1 MKRCYLSWIKIFKP
15 LKKKL
20 AASGT
25 QCFVFLTTA
34 ILTIG
39 MAVPHT
45 TIAETIIVDTI
56 NDELNADGDC
66 SLREAIQSANQD
78 TAIDNCFAGNGADV
92 INFKPSILPG
102 IFSLNIEGTGEDDA
116 FTGDLDIIDDL
127 IIKGQN
133 VLNTIIDANK
143 IDRVFHV
150 IGAVTVHFEDLTIQN
165 GFVTDGLAG
174 GGGGI
179 AIYDG
184 NLDLRN
190 CIIKDNAADFGGG
203 IVNFSSLVNI
213 VNTTIA
219 ANTAT
224 RYGAGISNNIGT
236 LEIVNSTINR
246 NHIDAAFTEGGGI
259 NNAFDGTVILRNS
272 TISGNTAHFGGGINN
287 DTGSLSIVNCTI
299 TENSGTNSA
308 GGLGA
313 GSGPVELQNTILAKN
328 TANYSSD
335 CGFSGRVASLGNNL
349 IGDNTG
355 CDIIPGPDDIIP
367 ESGNIIDPGLGNYI
381 NSEIPGKGHYPLLT
395 GSPAIDAANNEI
407 CPDKDQLGN
416 SRFDGDNDGL
426 ITCDIGAIE
435 FQGKGLVVDINIK
448 PLDFRN
454 IIFPYSKGGI
464 WVAVLSDGEFDPL
477 KIKKSTVCFGPD
489 CAKAIRF
496 KVRDINKDGY
506 RDLLLRFRIR
516 ATGIK
521 CGDTDATLT
530 GKTFDGQSFTGTDQI
545 TTRGCK
551 YKN

>member
-1 MKRCYLSWIKIFKP
+1 MLFILDKNIQTP
-15 LKKKL
+15 KKKM

-165 GFVTDGLAG
+165 GFVKDGLAG

-179 AIYDG
+179 VIYG
-184 NLDLRN
+184 GSLELKN
-190 CIIKDNAADFGGG
+190 CIVKDNAADFGGG
-203 IVNFSSLVNI
+203 IVNEFSLVNI
-213 VNTTIA
+213 VNTTITT
-219 ANTAT
+219 NTAIRT
-224 RYGAGISNNIGT
+224 GSGISNRGGT
-236 LEIVNSTINR
+236 LEISDSTING
-246 NHIDAAFTEGGGI
+246 NAASLEGGGI
-259 NNAFDGTVILRNS
+259 SNTFNGNVVLRNS

-299 TENSGTNSA
+299 TENM
-308 GGLGA
+308 GGNTGGGIGA

-328 TANYSSD
+328 TANYSPD
-335 CGFSGRVASLGNNL
+335 CGFSRRVTSLGNNL
-349 IGDNTG
+349 IGDNTR
-355 CDIIPGPDDIIP
+355 CDIVPGPNDVIP
-367 ESGNIIDPGLGNYI
+367 EPGNIIDPRLGDFVDDG
-381 NSEIPGKGHYPLLT
+381 IPGRGHYPLLT
-395 GSPAIDAANNEI
+395 GSPAIDAANNEV

-435 FQGKGLVVDINIK
+435 FQGEELVVDINIK
-448 PLDFRN
+448 PLDFCN
-454 IIFPYSKGGI
+454 IIIPHSRGGI

-477 KIKKSTVCFGPD
+477 KIKKSTVCFGPN

-545 TTRGCK
+545 ITRGCK